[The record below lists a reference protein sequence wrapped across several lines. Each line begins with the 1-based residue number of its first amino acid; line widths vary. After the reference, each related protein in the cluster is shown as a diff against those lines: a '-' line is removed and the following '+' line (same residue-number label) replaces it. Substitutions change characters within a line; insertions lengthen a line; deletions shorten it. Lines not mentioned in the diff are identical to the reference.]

1 MSTNRRKRMS
11 RLGALLLSLCLIIGL
26 LPATALAQSTG
37 TTIFG
42 YEGSGTWSMA
52 SVSAENQ
59 SDYTALTSYDSFDWF
74 YGLEMIDDT
83 IYGVYC
89 GASSGKIPIWL
100 S

>member
-42 YEGSGTWSMA
+42 YEGNGSWTMI
-52 SVSAENQ
+52 SVSSEDQ
-59 SDYTALTSYDSFDWF
+59 SNYTALADYDLGDWF

-89 GASSGKIPIWL
+89 GASSL
-100 S
+100 SLIHI